1 MMGVV
6 ICLVVFVDSHGGL
19 TNFAPGGKKRSV
31 KGAKSKPAQH
41 DDSRSINIKPIAN
54 NT

>member
-19 TNFAPGGKKRSV
+19 TNFAPGGKKDHWYKEPDQNPPSAV
-31 KGAKSKPAQH
+31 IQG
-41 DDSRSINIKPIAN
+41 
-54 NT
+54 